1 MGDKW
6 KHQGL
11 NTLSHWEGAH
21 PPNNAH
27 GKHAAGA
34 VATPPQS
41 PTLPNKRAAEPH
53 YSANTITFTCDQS
66 PPAYK
71 SPADPEL
78 SAETY

>member
-1 MGDKW
+1 MIWGCFSW
-6 KHQGL
+6 SGL
-11 NTLSHWEGAH
+11 GTAH
-21 PPNNAH
+21 S
-27 GKHAAGA
+27 AGA